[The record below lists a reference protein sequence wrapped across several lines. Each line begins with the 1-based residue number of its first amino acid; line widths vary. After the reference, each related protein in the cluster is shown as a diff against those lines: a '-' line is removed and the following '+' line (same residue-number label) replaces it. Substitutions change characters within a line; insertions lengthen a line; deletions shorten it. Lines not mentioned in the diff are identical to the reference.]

1 VLDHLQVADPAAA
14 GRTLDP
20 AGRTDGQ
27 VAPGDGGD
35 VDFAGTA
42 ALQAQPLGVP
52 LGELAGLGQPPLR
65 RGRWCGSVPGRPLAG
80 STAPG
85 ADGATGDAVAGTVG
99 FGAVA

>member
-52 LGELAGLGQPPLR
+52 LGELAGLARLRARLRQERMVPL
-65 RGRWCGSVPGRPLAG
+65 
-80 STAPG
+80 
-85 ADGATGDAVAGTVG
+85 GTP
-99 FGAVA
+99 